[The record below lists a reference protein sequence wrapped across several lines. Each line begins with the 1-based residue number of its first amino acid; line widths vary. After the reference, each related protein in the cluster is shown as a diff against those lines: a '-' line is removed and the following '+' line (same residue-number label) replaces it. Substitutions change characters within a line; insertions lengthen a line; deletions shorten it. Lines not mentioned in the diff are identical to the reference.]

1 MRASVRT
8 SLIVFG
14 TLLLTLLAAATGRA
28 AEPPVIVISGIDG
41 EPLANVTA
49 ALRLPPTLAESGE
62 TPRFWLD
69 YYLRKMPAQA
79 GRALEPYGY
88 YSSKVEVDYD
98 SKTDPPTIRVVIDPG
113 APVRVVARRLEI
125 VGTDDPELSAFLD
138 AFPLPVG
145 AVLQHPAYEQA
156 KTELQ
161 ALAVDRGF
169 LDAVYTHQRIVV
181 DPEAQSAEIELT
193 LATGPRYRFGPIR
206 FSGGD
211 DYPER
216 FLRRYLAVQ
225 TGDTFSFH
233 ELGKTQQQLLDSDR
247 FESVD
252 ITPLRDEADGETLP
266 VAIHL
271 KPKAPKRLRPG
282 IGYGTDT
289 GARFFL
295 RYQDVNVWHLGHGFD
310 SELLIA
316 ERRQNL
322 TANYT
327 FPGYRNLDTLFALRG
342 GYQAEQLDTYDTRY
356 VFTEGEQLYGFSTG
370 HVGSIF
376 VRFQQEYSTISGSK
390 ITTRTLLPGVRY
402 RFGTLDDPVRPR
414 RGYRLA
420 LELRGSLDLLLS
432 QLTLM
437 QGLGDISWIQPLPWN
452 SYLHLRGSAG
462 TTLQKNSFDEIPASL
477 RFFAGGDTSVRG
489 YPYQSLGPTDA
500 FGAVIG
506 GKHLLVGSVEIEKRF
521 LQNWATAAFYDIG
534 NAFNTFADYQLAD
547 AAGVGLRYFT
557 PVGPVRID
565 LARTLNADK
574 NHYRVH
580 LGLGVGW

>member
-1 MRASVRT
+1 MRAYARI

-14 TLLLTLLAAATGRA
+14 ALLLTLFSVAVSRA
-28 AEPPVIVISGIDG
+28 AEPPVIAISGIDG
-41 EPLANVTA
+41 EPLANVSA
-49 ALRLPPTLAESGE
+49 ALRLPPTLTESGE

-79 GRALEPYGY
+79 ARALEPYGY
-88 YSSKVEVDYD
+88 YSPKVEVAYD
-98 SKTDPPTIRVVIDPG
+98 SKTNPPTIRVAIAPG
-113 APVRVVARRLEI
+113 APVRVIARRLEI
-125 VGTDDPELSAFLD
+125 VGGNDPELAAALD
-138 AFPLPVG
+138 RFPLPVG
-145 AVLQHPAYEQA
+145 AVLQHLPYEQA
-156 KTELQ
+156 KAELQ

-169 LDAVYTHQRIVV
+169 LDAAYTRQRIVV
-181 DPEAQSAEIELT
+181 DTEAKSAEIELT

-216 FLRRYLAVQ
+216 FLRRYLAAQ
-225 TGDTFSFH
+225 TGEVFSFA

-252 ITPLRDEADGETLP
+252 ITPLREQADGESLP
-266 VAIHL
+266 VAIRL
-271 KPKAPKRLRPG
+271 TPKAPKRLRPG
-282 IGYGTDT
+282 LGYGTDT

-356 VFTEGEQLYGFSTG
+356 VFAEGEQLYGFSTG
-370 HVGSIF
+370 HVGSLF

-402 RFGTLDDPVRPR
+402 RSGTLDDPVRPR

-432 QLTLM
+432 QVTLM
-437 QGLGDISWIQPLPWN
+437 QGLGDLRWIHPLPWN

-462 TTLQKNSFDEIPASL
+462 TTLQKNSFNEIPASL
-477 RFFAGGDTSVRG
+477 RFFAGGDNSVRG
-489 YPYQSLGPTDA
+489 YAYQSLGPTDA
-500 FGAVIG
+500 LGAVIG
-506 GKHLLVGSVEIEKRF
+506 GKHLLVGSVELEKRF
-521 LQNWATAAFYDIG
+521 LQSWAAALFYDIG
-534 NAFNTFADYQLAD
+534 NAFNTFSDYRLAD

-557 PVGPVRID
+557 PVGPVRVD
-565 LARTLNADK
+565 LARTLNADN